1 MLDLTR
7 TQGNFQPI
15 EMALDPTVTPSES
28 GLAYVRTKDAMGME
42 VIKPSTGA
50 AGEKFVGVAYMDK
63 HAAAQGVRIEYPAR
77 VPAAAPYTVALP
89 DVNVVGATLKVVDA
103 AGNVVAPASV
113 TGNLLTFAAGD
124 ANKDLKLSYNY
135 TLSAQ
140 QKQLLGISPIA
151 SSSEFISKIAVLAG
165 YVRCWVTNFDASAA
179 WDINADVTLGA
190 NGMFTMGG
198 AVKAAECIQI
208 PTAAD
213 PFLGIEYTTGR

>member
-7 TQGNFQPI
+7 VQGNFQPI
-15 EMALDPTVTPSES
+15 EMALDPTVVPAES

-42 VIKPSTGA
+42 VIKPSTGV

-63 HAAAQGVRIEYPAR
+63 HAAGQGVRVNYPAR
-77 VPAAAPYTVALP
+77 VPATAPYTVALP
-89 DVNVVGATLKVVDA
+89 DVNIMGTTLKVTDTAGA
-103 AGNVVAPASV
+103 AITPASV
-113 TGNLLTFAAGD
+113 TGNLLTFAAAD
-124 ANKDLKLSYNY
+124 ANKDILISYNY
-135 TLSAQ
+135 ELSAQ

-151 SSSEFISKIAVLAG
+151 SASEFIGKLAVLTG